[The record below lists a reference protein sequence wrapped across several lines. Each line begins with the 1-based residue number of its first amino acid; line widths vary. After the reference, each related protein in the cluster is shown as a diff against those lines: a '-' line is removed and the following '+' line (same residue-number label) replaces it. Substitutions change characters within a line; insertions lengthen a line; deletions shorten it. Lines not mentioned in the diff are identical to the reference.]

1 LILLNPGPVTLSAR
15 VRRALAAEDLCHR
28 EPEFTELQ
36 AAVRSRL
43 LSVYGVDVATWAAVI
58 LGGSGTLAV
67 EAMLASLV
75 PSVGRLLVLENGVYG
90 ERMSEIARRHGIA
103 VTPLHFEAG
112 AEIQLDAVRRA
123 LTSGGGFTHVAVVHH
138 ETTTGRL
145 NSLAP
150 LGTLCR
156 ERGVALLVDAV
167 SSYGA
172 ERLDL
177 DGWGIAACA
186 ATAHKCLHGALGISF
201 VVVRRDA
208 IERGAE
214 PPRTLYLDLRT
225 WLREQDRGGT
235 PFTPIVP
242 AFQALR
248 EALDEHAEAGGWR
261 ARGERYGALAE
272 RIRAGLAELG
282 IAPWLAPEASSV
294 VLRSYRLPDQIT
306 YDSLHDELKKRGFV
320 IYSGQAP
327 LRDQIFRVSTMGEIA
342 DRDIDRFLAAFGE
355 ATCMP
360 QRKPRS

>member
-1 LILLNPGPVTLSAR
+1 LILMNPGPVNLSAR
-15 VRRALAAEDLCHR
+15 VRRALAGEDLCHR

-43 LSVYGVDVATWAAVI
+43 LAVYGLDAATFAPVI

-75 PSVGRLLVLENGVYG
+75 PSTGRLLVLENGVYG

-103 VTPLHFEAG
+103 VTPLHCAAG
-112 AEIQLDAVRRA
+112 AEIPIDAVRRA
-123 LTSGGGFTHVAVVHH
+123 LASGDGFTHVAVVHH

-145 NSLAP
+145 NALAP
-150 LGTLCR
+150 LGALCR
-156 ERGVALLVDAV
+156 ERGAALLVDAV

-172 ERLDL
+172 EPLDL
-177 DGWGIAACA
+177 DGWGISACA

-208 IERGAE
+208 LEPGAE
-214 PPRTLYLDLRT
+214 PARSLYLDLRT
-225 WLREQDRGGT
+225 WAREQERGGT

-242 AFQALR
+242 AFHALR
-248 EALDEHAEAGGWR
+248 EALDELTEAGGWR
-261 ARGERYGALAE
+261 ARGARYRELAE

-282 IAPWLAPEASSV
+282 IAPWLAPGDSSA
-294 VLRSYRLPDQIT
+294 VLRSYQLPSQMT

-320 IYSGQAP
+320 IYAGQPP
-327 LRDQIFRVSTMGEIA
+327 LREQLFRISTMGEIS
-342 DRDIDRFLAAFGE
+342 DRDIDQFLAAFRE
-355 ATCMP
+355 AACMP
-360 QRKPRS
+360 QRKLRS